1 MQAKRTA
8 IIKPSLLLPWSSLE
22 QDNERYKKILIALC
36 VAFLIFGI
44 VIPLINVPEITREK
58 AAQLPPQLAKI
69 ILEKKIPPP
78 PPPKPKEPEK
88 PKEEPK
94 EKPKEKPEE
103 KPKEKPKEIEPPK
116 PDVAKAREKAA
127 SSGLLQFQDD
137 LMDMREALDASD
149 VASANITRGAAEAE
163 KLDRSMITSG
173 AKSTSGGISSA
184 AVSRDTGG
192 VALSG
197 RETTKVD
204 SKLAAGGTAVKAS
217 KNNRDVSGRSEEE
230 IRRVM
235 DKNKAAIFAI
245 YNRALRKNPTL
256 QGKVV
261 VKMVIEPN
269 GQVSAAS
276 LVSSDLNDPDLESK
290 ILSRLKLIRFAQE
303 NVTQTSLN
311 YSFDFLPY

>member
-1 MQAKRTA
+1 MSIRQV
-8 IIKPSLLLPWSSLE
+8 IIPPALLLPWTSLE
-22 QDNERYKKILIALC
+22 QDNERYKKILLVLLAL
-36 VAFLIFGI
+36 FLVLGI
-44 VIPLINVPEITREK
+44 LVPLIDVPEIEREK
-58 AAQLPPQLAKI
+58 AEALPPQLAKI
-69 ILEKKIPPP
+69 ILEKKELPPP

-88 PKEEPK
+88 PKEEKPK
-94 EKPKEKPEE
+94 EKPKEPE
-103 KPKEKPKEIEPPK
+103 KPKEKPKEEPK
-116 PDVAKAREKAA
+116 PQDVAKAREKAA
-127 SSGLLQFQDD
+127 TSGLLQFQDD

-149 VASANITRGAAEAE
+149 IASANITRGAAEAE
-163 KLDRSMITSG
+163 QMDRSMITSG
-173 AKSTSGGISSA
+173 AKATSGGISSA

-192 VALSG
+192 VAMAG

-204 SKLAAGGTAVKAS
+204 SKLAAGGTAVKAE
-217 KNNRDVSGRSEEE
+217 KNNREVSGRSEEE

-261 VKMVIEPN
+261 VKMIIEPN
-269 GQVSAAS
+269 GSVSAAS

-290 ILSRLKLIRFAQE
+290 ILSRLKLIRFASE
-303 NVTQTSLN
+303 NVLQTPLT

>member
-1 MQAKRTA
+1 MQAKRQA
-8 IIKPSLLLPWSSLE
+8 IIPPSLLLPWSSLE
-22 QDNERYKKILIALC
+22 HDNERYKKILIALC
-36 VAFLIFGI
+36 IAFLIFGI
-44 VIPLINVPEITREK
+44 IIPLIKVPEITREK
-58 AAQLPPQLAKI
+58 AAELPPQLAKI
-69 ILEKKIPPP
+69 ILEKKVPPP

-94 EKPKEKPEE
+94 EKPKEEP
-103 KPKEKPKEIEPPK
+103 KPKEKPKEVEPPK

-127 SSGLLQFQDD
+127 TSGLLQFQDD

-173 AKSTSGGISSA
+173 AKTTSGGISNA

-204 SKLAAGGTAVKAS
+204 SKLAAGGTEVKAS
-217 KNNRDVSGRSEEE
+217 KNTRDVSGRSEEE

-256 QGKVV
+256 EGKVV

-269 GQVSAAS
+269 GSVSAAT

-290 ILSRLKLIRFAQE
+290 ILSRLKLIRFGQA
-303 NVTQTSLN
+303 NVSQTSLN

>member
-1 MQAKRTA
+1 MQKSF
-8 IIKPSLLLPWSSLE
+8 IGIPPSLLLPWSSLE
-22 QDNERYKKILIALC
+22 HDNEVYIKILRILL
-36 VAFLIFGI
+36 VVLLLLSI
-44 VIPLINVPEITREK
+44 VVPLINVPEIDREK
-58 AAQLPPQLAKI
+58 AEALPPTLAKI
-69 ILEKKIPPP
+69 ILEKQALPPP

-94 EKPKEKPEE
+94 PEKKPKEPE
-103 KPKEKPKEIEPPK
+103 KPKEKPKEVEPPK

-127 SSGLLQFQDD
+127 VSGLLQFQDD

-149 VASANITRGAAEAE
+149 IASANITRGAAEAE
-163 KLDRSMITSG
+163 KMDRSMITSG

-184 AVSRDTGG
+184 AVSRETGG
-192 VALSG
+192 VALGG

-204 SKLAAGGTAVKAS
+204 SKLAAGGTEVKAS
-217 KNNRDVSGRSEEE
+217 KTNRDVSGRSEEE

-245 YNRALRKNPTL
+245 YNRALRQNPTL

-269 GQVSAAS
+269 GSVSAAS
-276 LVSSDLNDPDLESK
+276 IVSSDLNDPDLEGK
-290 ILSRLKLIRFAQE
+290 ILSRLKLIRFAAD

>member
-1 MQAKRTA
+1 MQTRQLV
-8 IIKPSLLLPWSSLE
+8 IPPSLLLPWSSLE
-22 QDNERYKKILIALC
+22 HDNEVYIKILRVL
-36 VAFLIFGI
+36 LIILLLLSI
-44 VIPLINVPEITREK
+44 VVPLINVPEIEREK
-58 AAQLPPQLAKI
+58 AEALPPTLAKI
-69 ILEKKIPPP
+69 ILEKQALPPP

-94 EKPKEKPEE
+94 EKPKEEP
-103 KPKEKPKEIEPPK
+103 KPKEKPKEVEPPK

-127 SSGLLQFQDD
+127 VSGLLQFQDD

-149 VASANITRGAAEAE
+149 IASANITRGAAEAE
-163 KLDRSMITSG
+163 KMDRSMITSG

-184 AVSRDTGG
+184 AVSRETGG

-204 SKLAAGGTAVKAS
+204 SKLAAGGTEVKAS
-217 KNNRDVSGRSEEE
+217 KTNRDVSGRSEEE

-245 YNRALRKNPTL
+245 YNRALRQNPTL

-269 GQVSAAS
+269 GSVSAAS
-276 LVSSDLNDPDLESK
+276 VVSSDLNDPDLEGK
-290 ILSRLKLIRFAQE
+290 IISRLKLIRFAAD

>member
-1 MQAKRTA
+1 MLAKRQV
-8 IIKPSLLLPWSSLE
+8 IIPPSLLLPWSSLE
-22 QDNERYKKILIALC
+22 HDNERYKKILLVLC
-36 VAFLIFGI
+36 VAFLLFGV
-44 VIPLINVPEITREK
+44 VIPFISVPEITREK
-58 AAQLPPQLAKI
+58 AAELPPQLAKI
-69 ILEKKIPPP
+69 ILEKKAPAPA
-78 PPPKPKEPEK
+78 PKPKEPEK

-94 EKPKEKPEE
+94 EKPKEEP
-103 KPKEKPKEIEPPK
+103 KPKEKPKEVEPPK

-149 VASANITRGAAEAE
+149 VASANITRGAAQAE
-163 KLDRSMITSG
+163 QLDRSMITSG
-173 AKSTSGGISSA
+173 AKSTSGGINNA

-269 GQVSAAS
+269 GSVSGTT
-276 LVSSDLNDPDLESK
+276 LVSSDLNDPELESK
-290 ILSRLKLIRFAQE
+290 ILSRLKLIRFAAS